1 MRWAAA
7 AVVLLAAV
15 TGGLMLVG
23 DRDEPRRAAAATAGD
38 VRLAWKAEPLLIRV
52 PELPRDRIVTGRVRN
67 TSLRPV
73 DIEAERIQIVDA
85 RGHRLRSTAR
95 FLQGFVHGL
104 YPASMHVRGSRF
116 ERTRLGKMATIKPGQ
131 DLPLTLSWRVPRGGS
146 EPVEA
151 RFGGGSLSL
160 PR

>member
-7 AVVLLAAV
+7 AAVLLAAV
-15 TGGLMLVG
+15 TGGLLLLG
-23 DRDEPRRAAAATAGD
+23 EGDEPRRAAAEGK
-38 VRLAWKAEPLLIRV
+38 VRLAWKDEPLLIEV
-52 PELPRDRIVTGRVRN
+52 PQLPRDRIVTGRVRN

-73 DIEAERIQIVDA
+73 DLEAERIQIVDA
-85 RGHRLRSTAR
+85 RGRPLRSTAR

-104 YPASMHVRGSRF
+104 YPASMHVRGSKF

-131 DLPLTLSWRVPRGGS
+131 ELPLTVSWRVPKGGS
-146 EPVEA
+146 QPVEV
-151 RFGGGSLSL
+151 RFGDGSLSL

>member
-15 TGGLMLVG
+15 TGALLLVG
-23 DRDEPRRAAAATAGD
+23 RGQEPEDATAVASTD
-38 VRLAWKAEPLLIRV
+38 VRLAWQAEPLLIRV
-52 PELPRDRIVTGRVRN
+52 PELPRDRILAGRVRN

-73 DIEAERIQIVDA
+73 DLDAERIQIVDA
-85 RGHRLRSTAR
+85 EGRPLRSTAR

-104 YPASMHVRGSRF
+104 YPASMRVKGSKF
-116 ERTRLGKMATIKPGQ
+116 ERTRLGKIATLKPGQ
-131 DLPLTLSWRVPRGGS
+131 DLPLTLSWRLPSGGA
-146 EPVEA
+146 EPVEV